1 MFLSALFSENAM
13 YILQGYLY
21 MMYKTFTV
29 EQWNI
34 YQDMSS
40 SEYESDIFM
49 VNPSAKYN
57 FYFNYFVI
65 LVCFPVTLGTSQQ
78 LRHAGNQ
85 CLEMRT

>member
-1 MFLSALFSENAM
+1 
-13 YILQGYLY
+13 
-21 MMYKTFTV
+21 
-29 EQWNI
+29 
-34 YQDMSS
+34 MSS